1 MTEPRNPYFQVGLDV
16 MDRRCLV
23 VGGGAEAEEKSARL
37 LEAGAR
43 VSIVSPDLTEQLKAW
58 REDGRVDHRARVFE
72 PGDLEGVL
80 LALNTVERNPEMARE
95 IYGLSSERG
104 ILINTFDNPALSNVG
119 MAALVHPGHLR
130 ISIST
135 SNASPSLAARL
146 RAGLD
151 EICDNEFVDYLD
163 CLGRVRTHLKS
174 SVPDRKQRVA
184 LLRSLT
190 DDFFIAGSFSYPEN
204 WRQKAAALLSSSGA
218 SPT

>member
-1 MTEPRNPYFQVGLDV
+1 MTETRNPYFQIGLDV
-16 MDRRCLV
+16 MGRHCLV

-43 VSIVSPDLTEQLKAW
+43 VWIVSPDLTEQLKVW
-58 REDGRVDHRARVFE
+58 HEDGRVGHRARLFE
-72 PGDLEGVL
+72 PSDLEGVL
-80 LALNTVERNPEMARE
+80 VVMNTLEGNPEMARE
-95 IYGLSSERG
+95 IYELASERG
-104 ILINTFDNPALSNVG
+104 ILINTFDNPTLSNIG

-151 EICDNEFVDYLD
+151 DICDDEFVDYLD

-174 SVPDRKQRVA
+174 SVSDRKQRVE

-190 DDFFIAGSFSYPEN
+190 DGFRIAASLSYPED
-204 WRQKAAALLSSSGA
+204 WRQKASALLSSSGT